1 MRRSPKEET
10 YFKAVVAYIHPCMQ
24 DCRAELHGLLK
35 EEKLAGASLLIL
47 ANKQDVPGA
56 LSAQQIEQAR
66 FQDTMLMCMPQS
78 ILAECSLPC
87 AHLKLASASSFVNS
101 RSGATIHSFIHCG
114 TEHGSRHVAR
124 RLTACAW
131 LASAHGR

>member
-1 MRRSPKEET
+1 
-10 YFKAVVAYIHPCMQ
+10 MQ

-66 FQDTMLMCMPQS
+66 CWQPVSMPE
-78 ILAECSLPC
+78 A
-87 AHLKLASASSFVNS
+87 
-101 RSGATIHSFIHCG
+101 
-114 TEHGSRHVAR
+114 
-124 RLTACAW
+124 
-131 LASAHGR
+131 